1 MSTLD
6 DFMAFNFCEDEREQ
20 QANSKGSW
28 TGATTEYPYQKQ
40 YWESDDDSKSSKYWD
55 DDSSKDDDY

>member
-20 QANSKGSW
+20 QEAHQ
-28 TGATTEYPYQKQ
+28 TTEYPYQSQ
-40 YWESDDDSKSSKYWD
+40 FWDSSANSETEKSSYWD
-55 DDSSKDDDY
+55 DDSSSDDY